1 MKTEKGHNS
10 KKLEPNFISQQLY
23 LSPLFQIVDKTIL
36 FHDKDNTG
44 KINFE
49 EFCEVDFFGCTNLKI
64 FTGGWKHGYSHE
76 DGCGSVSWHL
86 RVRGQMQN
94 EAKLCA
100 KMETA
105 ALNVLSTSNNEKKM
119 EGYPFPHETQ
129 FKDLHNM
136 TICT

>member
-1 MKTEKGHNS
+1 
-10 KKLEPNFISQQLY
+10 
-23 LSPLFQIVDKTIL
+23 
-36 FHDKDNTG
+36 
-44 KINFE
+44 
-49 EFCEVDFFGCTNLKI
+49 
-64 FTGGWKHGYSHE
+64 
-76 DGCGSVSWHL
+76 
-86 RVRGQMQN
+86 MQN